1 MEEINIAKYE
11 IRTEIETNTIFLKIT
26 LKDGKWYEMKLSLTD
41 MVNLRRDLNKAVDR
55 VLQNAA

>member
-11 IRTEIETNTIFLKIT
+11 IRTEIETIFLKIT